1 MAALHRF
8 RLALAALLT
17 MVAVGIIGYVWIEGW
32 SVFDALYMTIS
43 SLSTTGILHQPLSP
57 GGRTLTMF
65 LIVAGLTSGAVL
77 GATVVEL
84 AITALLGDTL
94 RKRRMQRELSDLR
107 NHYILCG
114 WGRMGQEIGEQF
126 RRKGLPCVVVE
137 LNEEKCRR
145 LGNDGYLYVQ
155 GDASDD
161 TVLIAAGVKH
171 AAGLISVAPTD
182 AHNIFITL
190 SARAL
195 NKQLYIVAR
204 SIYDQD
210 VHKLEL
216 AGANRVVSPY
226 VIGARRIASAIFHPS
241 VSDFLDANAGTDE
254 VGWEI
259 EEIQVSPNAPFV
271 GKTFRE
277 SAIRERTGCTVL
289 ALREAASQRLTGN
302 PPPETVVG
310 PGDLLVVVGTP
321 EQLRRLRSLR
331 KEDGR

>member
-1 MAALHRF
+1 MAALRRF
-8 RLALAALLT
+8 RLALAALLA
-17 MVAVGIIGYVWIEGW
+17 MVAVGVIGYVWIEGW

-43 SLSTTGILHQPLSP
+43 TLSTTGIQSHPLSP
-57 GGRTLTMF
+57 AGQTLTMV
-65 LIVAGLTSGAVL
+65 LIVTGLSTGAVL

-94 RKRRMQRELSDLR
+94 RKRRMLRELSDLR

-126 RRKGLPCVVVE
+126 RRKGLPCVVIE
-137 LNEEKCRR
+137 LNEEKCRS
-145 LGNDGYLYVQ
+145 LGNNGYLYVH

-161 TVLIAAGVKH
+161 ATLKAAGIRH

-241 VSDFLDANAGTDE
+241 VSDFLDANSDADE
-254 VGWEI
+254 AGWEI

-271 GKTFRE
+271 GQTFRE

-289 ALREAASQRLTGN
+289 AVREAGTQRLTGN
-302 PPPETVVG
+302 PPPETVVSA
-310 PGDLLVVVGTP
+310 GDLLVVVGTP

-331 KEDGR
+331 K

>member
-1 MAALHRF
+1 MVALRRF
-8 RLALAALLT
+8 RLALAALLS
-17 MVAVGIIGYVWIEGW
+17 MVAVGVIGYVWIEGW

-43 SLSTTGILHQPLSP
+43 TLSTTGIQTHPLSP
-57 GGRTLTMF
+57 AGQALTMV
-65 LIVAGLTSGAVL
+65 LIIVGLSSGAVL

-126 RRKGLPCVVVE
+126 RRKGLPCVVIE
-137 LNEEKCRR
+137 LSEEKCRS
-145 LGNDGYLYVQ
+145 LGSEGYLYVQ

-161 TVLIAAGVKH
+161 AVLKAAGIQH

-241 VSDFLDANAGTDE
+241 VSDFLDADSGADTA
-254 VGWEI
+254 GWEI
-259 EEIQVSPNAPFV
+259 EELQVSPNAPFV
-271 GKTFRE
+271 GKSFRE

-289 ALREAASQRLTGN
+289 ALREAETKRLLGN
-302 PPPETVVG
+302 PSPDTVVG

-321 EQLRRLRSLR
+321 EQLRSLRSLR
-331 KEDGR
+331 K

>member
-1 MAALHRF
+1 MVALRRF

-17 MVAVGIIGYVWIEGW
+17 MVAVGVIGYVWIEHW

-43 SLSTTGILHQPLSP
+43 TLSTTGIQSHPLSP
-57 GGRTLTMF
+57 AGQTLTMG
-65 LIVAGLTSGAVL
+65 LIVAGLSSGAVL

-94 RKRRMQRELSDLR
+94 RKRRMQRELLDLR

-126 RRKGLPCVVVE
+126 RLKGVPCVVIE
-137 LNEEKCRR
+137 LSEAKCQS
-145 LGNDGYLYVQ
+145 LGNDGYLYVH

-161 TVLIAAGVKH
+161 TVLKAAGIEH

-195 NKQLYIVAR
+195 NKKLYIVAR
-204 SIYDQD
+204 SIFDQD

-216 AGANRVVSPY
+216 AGANRVISPY
-226 VIGARRIASAIFHPS
+226 VIGARRIASAIFQPS
-241 VSDFLDANAGTDE
+241 VSDFLEANGSTEEAGW
-254 VGWEI
+254 VI
-259 EEIQVSPNAPFV
+259 EELRVVPNAPFV

-289 ALREAASQRLTGN
+289 ALREAESQRLTGN
-302 PPPETVVG
+302 PPPDTVIS
-310 PGDLLVVVGTP
+310 PGDLLVVVGTA

-331 KEDGR
+331 